1 MIERPCREETSRPLE
16 IVLRGRQKK
25 KKKKEKRYISHFV
38 VSIIIEVK
46 IKICAYAVEIC
57 HILFSCL
64 FLLNTMS
71 EFLNS

>member
-1 MIERPCREETSRPLE
+1 MIERPCREETSRLLE
-16 IVLRGRQKK
+16 IVLRGRQ

-46 IKICAYAVEIC
+46 IKKCAYAVEIC